1 MSAEQTG
8 MGLSFES
15 LKDISV
21 LFVEDDPLVLEQI
34 VGVLGKVV
42 GKVHNA
48 QSSQIALRIYNENE
62 PDIVIVDISSPV
74 VDGLEIATAIRNI
87 DNDVLIIAICD
98 VDKSNLIINAVEK
111 DIDTFLF
118 RPILPELLIDTI
130 QKGAKNISFRKK
142 FLEDVHV
149 IQHLLDAY
157 PIFVLMIKN
166 YQVTHINS
174 MMLKYLGYENF
185 EDFERSGKGIQESI
199 VEIDGQA
206 YSHDKEEWIRAI
218 VDDPLDREHVLHII
232 NPRHPS
238 EKYNAYVAA
247 FNRLPV
253 PGRCLIT
260 LTDVTAFEDE
270 KRGLEDQASTD
281 PLTGVLN
288 RRKFMALLRD
298 EERRISEGGLG
309 FSLIMFDID
318 HFKSIN
324 DRYGHD
330 VGDSVLREITNV
342 AQNNVRGTDRLCR
355 WGGEEF
361 MVLAAESDV
370 RRARRVAER
379 LRRKIEAFDF
389 TGVPT
394 VLTSSFGVAQY
405 TPGEDLEV
413 FIKRVDEALYKAKQ
427 GGRNRVEQALEPD
440 SA

>member
-1 MSAEQTG
+1 MSVKQSG
-8 MGLSFES
+8 MGLPFELS
-15 LKDISV
+15 RDLSV

-34 VGVLGKVV
+34 VGVLEKVV
-42 GKVHNA
+42 GKVHTA
-48 QSSQIALRIYNENE
+48 QSNQTALKIYHEKE

-74 VDGLEIATAIRNI
+74 VDGLGTATDIRNV
-87 DNDVLIIAICD
+87 DKDVLIIAICD

-118 RPILPELLIDTI
+118 RPILPELLLDSL
-130 QKGAKNISFRKK
+130 QKGARNISFRKK
-142 FLEDVHV
+142 ALENAHV

-157 PIFVLMIKN
+157 PIFVLMVED
-166 YQVTHINS
+166 YEVAHINS
-174 MMLKYLGYENF
+174 MMLKYLEYESF
-185 EDFERSGKGIQESI
+185 EDFSRSGKGVEDFI

-206 YSHDKEEWIRAI
+206 YSHDKKEWIRAI
-218 VDDPLDREHVLHII
+218 VDDPLDREHILHIT

-238 EKYNAYVAA
+238 ERCNVYVAA

-253 PGRCLIT
+253 PGKCLVT

-281 PLTGVLN
+281 PLTGVFN
-288 RRKFMALLRD
+288 RRKFMSLLR
-298 EERRISEGGLG
+298 EEEKRASEGGLG

-318 HFKSIN
+318 HFKLVN

-330 VGDSVLREITNV
+330 VGDGVLREITV
-342 AQNNVRGTDRLCR
+342 VVQNNVRGTDRLSR

-361 MVLAAESDV
+361 MVLAAESNV

-405 TPGEDLEV
+405 SPGEDLGD
-413 FIKRVDEALYKAKQ
+413 FTKRVDEALYKAKQ
-427 GGRNRVEQALEPD
+427 GGRNKVEQALEPD
-440 SA
+440 IA